1 MPNPTVLNQLATAE
15 RVTEIYAQL
24 LDLSDQVVYQFLYNP
39 EEIQWNRKANY
50 AAAPASATSTPS
62 QQYLYTE
69 GRTYRFQ
76 GLLLQSYCEG
86 KSLRSLLE
94 GLQALMVVDPQ
105 GNSFAPKQVSF
116 VWGSYRV
123 GPCVIT
129 DLQVTES
136 AWLGG
141 ETAEARVDLT
151 LIELPPPDTNATE
164 TATPTVATPAA
175 AQTITLSDRQR
186 EDTRKAA
193 EQWLAANLNNLTP
206 QVRDIV
212 RARRFRYLTS
222 ADGTVKI
229 TDSSGTEIGT
239 VGVYN
244 GQTFDASKGT
254 LTSATT
260 TQRT

>member
-1 MPNPTVLNQLATAE
+1 MPNPNVLSQLPTAE

-24 LDLSDQVVYQFLYNP
+24 LDLSDRVVYQFLYNP

-69 GRTYRFQ
+69 GRTYQFP

-86 KSLRSLLE
+86 KSLRSLLD

-116 VWGSYRV
+116 SWGTMRV
-123 GPCVIT
+123 GPAVIT
-129 DLQVTES
+129 DLRVNET

-151 LIELPPPDTNATE
+151 LLELPPPDTNPSE
-164 TATPTVATPAA
+164 TAAPTTAT
-175 AQTITLSDRQR
+175 AQTINLSDRQR
-186 EDTRKAA
+186 EDARKAA
-193 EQWLAANLNNLTP
+193 EQWLQQNQNSLTP
-206 QVRDIV
+206 QVRDVV
-212 RARRFRYLTS
+212 RTRRFRWLTS
-222 ADGTVKI
+222 TNGQVQI
-229 TDSSGTEIGT
+229 TDSSGQAIGT
-239 VGVYN
+239 VGTWN
-244 GQTFDASKGT
+244 GQTFDASGGT
-254 LTSATT
+254 LTSAS